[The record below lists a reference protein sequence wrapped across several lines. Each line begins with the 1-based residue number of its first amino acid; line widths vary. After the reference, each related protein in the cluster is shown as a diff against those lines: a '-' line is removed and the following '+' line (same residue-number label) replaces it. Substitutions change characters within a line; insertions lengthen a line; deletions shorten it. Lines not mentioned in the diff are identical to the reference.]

1 LSAGISGDEARAREI
16 ALLQAC
22 HAFPGE
28 FSLSVIACNEE
39 AVAAA
44 VLAAAS
50 AGGEAPLAHQR
61 QPSAE
66 GKYVSHRLN
75 VRCASAQEAHA
86 LRLNLRTLPGVVSVL

>member
-1 LSAGISGDEARAREI
+1 LSAGISDDEARAREI
-16 ALLQAC
+16 ALLEAC
-22 HAFPGE
+22 HEFPGE

-50 AGGEAPLAHQR
+50 AGGEPPVAHQR
-61 QPSAE
+61 QPSAA